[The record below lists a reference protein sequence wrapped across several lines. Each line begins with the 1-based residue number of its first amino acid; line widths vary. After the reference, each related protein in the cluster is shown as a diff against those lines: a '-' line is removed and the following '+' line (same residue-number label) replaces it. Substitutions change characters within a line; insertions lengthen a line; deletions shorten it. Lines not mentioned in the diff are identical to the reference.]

1 MTPKP
6 DPSAVPQEPLS
17 LKRWSRRK
25 LDAARTEQQES
36 PVASA
41 DASPAV
47 PAATAAQS
55 APVELPPVES
65 LTPESDFTAFFQQQ
79 GKVDEALKRAAL
91 KQLLR
96 DPRFNVMDGLDIYV
110 GDYTKSDPIP
120 DDVLK
125 RLVQARAIFNPPK
138 TMLTPE
144 GHVVD
149 VPPEAEA
156 VAPEAAPT
164 AIENAPVEPVAP
176 IAIEP
181 PVVGDPGKTREKR

>member
-6 DPSAVPQEPLS
+6 DPSTVPQEPLS

-25 LDAARTEQQES
+25 LDAARTEPQES
-36 PVASA
+36 PAASA
-41 DASPAV
+41 NASPPV
-47 PAATAAQS
+47 PVATAAQS
-55 APVELPPVES
+55 APTELPPVES
-65 LTPESDFTAFFQQQ
+65 LTPESDFTAFFQTQ
-79 GKVDEALKRAAL
+79 GKVDETLKRAAL

-96 DPRFNVMDGLDIYV
+96 DPRFNLMDGLDIYV

-138 TMLTPE
+138 TMVTAE

-149 VPPEAEA
+149 VPPET
-156 VAPEAAPT
+156 EAAPPEVPP
-164 AIENAPVEPVAP
+164 AAVEHPAPEPIPITTINPPVA
-176 IAIEP
+176 A
-181 PVVGDPGKTREKR
+181 DPGKTGEKP